1 MLKRPSSKAAASEEV
16 RRTLRYV
23 EPLSKARTM
32 LGDFFIILLVLVR
45 FRTRTARSFQ
55 GVLFNQGERSFE
67 SIDRR
72 GRGRWCKS
80 ITVPPLSA
88 GSDSA
93 QMPLSWNVK
102 RES

>member
-1 MLKRPSSKAAASEEV
+1 MLSSKAAASEEA
-16 RRTLRYV
+16 RRRLQYV
-23 EPLSKARTM
+23 EPLSAARTM
-32 LGDFFIILLVLVR
+32 LADFFSILLVRVR

-67 SIDRR
+67 SIHCR

-93 QMPLSWNVK
+93 QMPLSWDVK
-102 RES
+102 RQS